1 MKSERGD
8 IESDKLIKDGK
19 KLKLMKLFKK
29 NERSSNSLKSQIQ
42 ICKYSDTKK
51 CKNITKIKKYNK

>member
-29 NERSSNSLKSQIQ
+29 NERSSNSLKSQI
-42 ICKYSDTKK
+42 
-51 CKNITKIKKYNK
+51 

>member
-29 NERSSNSLKSQIQ
+29 NERRNNSLKSQI
-42 ICKYSDTKK
+42 SNTKK
-51 CKNITKIKKYNK
+51 YKNITKIKKYNK

>member
-29 NERSSNSLKSQIQ
+29 NERSSNSLKPQI
-42 ICKYSDTKK
+42 SNTKK
-51 CKNITKIKKYNK
+51 YKNITKIKKYNK